1 MASDA
6 ATTATED
13 QMPPTLSRGA
23 RYYRIHREER
33 LEKNKARY
41 ASNPEVIAKRE
52 ERERIRAE
60 KEAAKEA
67 AKAERER
74 KRQEK
79 IALAKQTSRV
89 ARYRAGSEAAEA
101 EA

>member
-1 MASDA
+1 MASEQTVA
-6 ATTATED
+6 EEEVAEVAVA
-13 QMPPTLSRGA
+13 PTLTRGA

-41 ASNPEVIAKRE
+41 ASDPKVIAKRE

-60 KEAAKEA
+60 REAAKEA

-79 IALAKQTSRV
+79 ITLAQQTSRL
-89 ARYRAGSEAAEA
+89 ARYRVGEGPHS
-101 EA
+101 